1 MAPDDTAAD
10 EVVPLHGS
18 TVITGPSNVG
28 KTRLTASSL
37 ERWIETHGAEDVVV
51 FEFGPEI
58 ERDGRILGGHLT
70 RFTTIPTGVF
80 HGVLEANA
88 PRAQSETDEEAIA
101 LARDNAERADRL
113 FAAAPSTPRAVFV
126 NDSTIPFQ
134 HDVGDLEAF
143 LSYCDRAECA
153 VLNAFESQELGTNDP
168 VSRRERVV
176 LDRLRAWADRIVT
189 LE

>member
-1 MAPDDTAAD
+1 MAPNDSAGD
-10 EVVPLHGS
+10 ETVPLHGS

-37 ERWIETHGAEDVVV
+37 ERWVETNGVEGVVV

-58 ERDGRILGGHLT
+58 ERDDRVLGGHLT
-70 RFTTIPTGVF
+70 RFTTIPSGVF

-126 NDSTIPFQ
+126 NDATIPFQ
-134 HDVGDLEAF
+134 HDVGDLETF
-143 LSYCDRAECA
+143 LSYCNRAECA
-153 VLNAFESQELGTNDP
+153 VLNAFESRELGTSDL

-176 LDRLRAWADRIVT
+176 VDRLRTWGDRVVT
-189 LE
+189 LD